1 MFCLLQSGGYEIWE
15 CLHMK
20 ENTDDWHYSQTGHD
34 WVKISPLISE
44 EEGLQM
50 FSLSLVL
57 GYRISV
63 ISSQEVLI
71 LYCCDIEMCRSEFV
85 PPPGPTL
92 SPLLSIENW
101 QERLKYPELRYC
113 LTNIYSSSQLPA
125 GGPHKVLSANTDKNL
140 TEQTLESSRGWPP
153 WLSVWSPLPPQSL
166 PLSPGTEHNQ
176 ITTLPTLLQH
186 GPNYD

>member
-1 MFCLLQSGGYEIWE
+1 MFVLNQRRPGGKISVTRRTEDWRQETRIPSNSFYMFCLLQSGGYEIWE

-63 ISSQEVLI
+63 ISSQEVLS

-85 PPPGPTL
+85 PPPGPAL

-113 LTNIYSSSQLPA
+113 LTNIYSSPTGRSSSQ
-125 GGPHKVLSANTDKNL
+125 
-140 TEQTLESSRGWPP
+140 SS
-153 WLSVWSPLPPQSL
+153 QCK
-166 PLSPGTEHNQ
+166 
-176 ITTLPTLLQH
+176 
-186 GPNYD
+186 